1 MKVKKTPNTLESGG
15 KIDILSS
22 TLICQIPLEFKSCIS
37 SEIFPS
43 LNRFQSSLV
52 CAACLFLGIGPE
64 LCRKM
69 EGKGVTQQGKEGEEG
84 KKGHFS
90 FT

>member
-1 MKVKKTPNTLESGG
+1 MLGFIIHMKVKKTPNSLESGG

-22 TLICQIPLEFKSCIS
+22 TLTCQVPFEFKSCIS

-52 CAACLFLGIGPE
+52 CAACLSLGIGARALPE
-64 LCRKM
+64 DGGERCYPA
-69 EGKGVTQQGKEGEEG
+69 GKGG
-84 KKGHFS
+84 
-90 FT
+90 